1 MKPSQP
7 MQVISHRLTSPR
19 APSTPPQSE
28 HAPDKVDGK
37 TPGSLSSREESA
49 GTPTAREERRKAE
62 RECGKDYEA
71 TGFTHSVPYIYTV
84 YHIYIYGTLYIYIW
98 YTVCESCVLIKN
110 PFGNALEVAFF
121 PKRTEEAFGYRLWF
135 KKNHGSHHLNAA
147 GPQVFG
153 SSKMLL
159 FFKIQPVVEH
169 SRDDFTVLVRFSFLF
184 FFHLH

>member
-62 RECGKDYEA
+62 RECGKDYESCVLIKTERECGKDCEA
-71 TGFTHSVPYIYTV
+71 TGFTHSVLCFNEYSY
-84 YHIYIYGTLYIYIW
+84 IYIYQIAI
-98 YTVCESCVLIKN
+98 
-110 PFGNALEVAFF
+110 F
-121 PKRTEEAFGYRLWF
+121 EEILL
-135 KKNHGSHHLNAA
+135 S
-147 GPQVFG
+147 QI
-153 SSKMLL
+153 SLL
-159 FFKIQPVVEH
+159 FQLLYLKK
-169 SRDDFTVLVRFSFLF
+169 LFLLTEKF
-184 FFHLH
+184 G